1 MLYFFSIFFTA
12 VFLVFG
18 TFFVFK
24 KSWEYWLE
32 EFSSEKIITLLLKEE
47 DLIKDEEGELL
58 QKAIRIKEEYISRT
72 DAIRS
77 KDLRERF
84 RYFLQLDSIEIFTYE
99 GLLFKKTYSSE
110 ITERLGI
117 PPSIL
122 NEIIKQKKPLTQIQP
137 YKTKLVLRV
146 YIPVKSKSGTSY
158 ILAVGKVVD
167 PEKLKGFP
175 KNERII
181 LKTVNIFIILT
192 FLMVLFLVIFLG
204 IWVGNKL
211 GKSLSEPLQNLI
223 LATQKI
229 SQRDFNLSELLS
241 TSSQEDEIYQL
252 FKSFKYMAEEIRKY
266 EETLKKYN
274 EYLVGVLNSLPVGI
288 IIYKSNLEVLFLN
301 ENLKKFLKEQ
311 NFEGVQ
317 SLTEVFGIE
326 SFFQNLGVKDKHY
339 QVLSIERGDKEV
351 SVGITYMKLER
362 FGEPLL
368 LLIIENLEEKELLK
382 RLSLWREVAV
392 KLAHEIKNPLTPI
405 RLSIERLMKR
415 IHHELTPE
423 SKKLLEQT
431 VSIIVKY
438 VEELRKLA
446 LDFYY
451 ISQRPYFEKTQVHLI
466 ENFIEV
472 IELYKMA
479 YPEINFIVEKAEDR
493 EILIQ
498 GDPFQLKRVWINLI
512 ENSIKAMKEKGDIE
526 IVFWEEGQRIYI
538 NYQDRGEGMN
548 DELIDAFNTGDFSKL
563 QRVGT
568 GLLIIKGVIELHKG
582 KIWAERSLQGGT
594 KFTIELP
601 KS

>member
-1 MLYFFSIFFTA
+1 
-12 VFLVFG
+12 
-18 TFFVFK
+18 
-24 KSWEYWLE
+24 
-32 EFSSEKIITLLLKEE
+32 
-47 DLIKDEEGELL
+47 
-58 QKAIRIKEEYISRT
+58 
-72 DAIRS
+72 
-77 KDLRERF
+77 
-84 RYFLQLDSIEIFTYE
+84 
-99 GLLFKKTYSSE
+99 
-110 ITERLGI
+110 
-117 PPSIL
+117 
-122 NEIIKQKKPLTQIQP
+122 
-137 YKTKLVLRV
+137 
-146 YIPVKSKSGTSY
+146 
-158 ILAVGKVVD
+158 
-167 PEKLKGFP
+167 
-175 KNERII
+175 
-181 LKTVNIFIILT
+181 
-192 FLMVLFLVIFLG
+192 
-204 IWVGNKL
+204 
-211 GKSLSEPLQNLI
+211 
-223 LATQKI
+223 
-229 SQRDFNLSELLS
+229 
-241 TSSQEDEIYQL
+241 
-252 FKSFKYMAEEIRKY
+252 
-266 EETLKKYN
+266 
-274 EYLVGVLNSLPVGI
+274 GVLNSLPVGI